1 MSSIG
6 KNLVHE
12 DQMIKALVV
21 YLEEILEEMG
31 KTGVRMN
38 LEQMVLTVENQEQ
51 MGKVLAVEEMGT
63 TVVRM
68 NLEQMVPTVENQE
81 QMGKDQAVEEMG
93 TTVVR
98 INLEQMVLTVE
109 NQEQMGKVL
118 AVEEVRKTVMGLNQ
132 EQMGKFLAVKEM
144 GKTVM
149 NQNQEIMSAS
159 QDAPQ
164 NAMSKETSREKWRV
178 NTMQRREGRGRLTTD
193 CPAM

>member
-1 MSSIG
+1 
-6 KNLVHE
+6 
-12 DQMIKALVV
+12 
-21 YLEEILEEMG
+21 MG
-31 KTGVRMN
+31 KVLAVEETGMTVVRMN
-38 LEQMVLTVENQEQ
+38 LEQMVLAVENQEQ

-63 TVVRM
+63 TV
-68 NLEQMVPTVENQE
+68 
-81 QMGKDQAVEEMG
+81 A
-93 TTVVR
+93 R

-109 NQEQMGKVL
+109 NQEQMGKV
-118 AVEEVRKTVMGLNQ
+118 
-132 EQMGKFLAVKEM
+132 LAVKEM